1 MITRRCVERLFLLVP
16 SEIVNEIVAYAL
28 AFGQRKYGI
37 LLHTFCVMS
46 NHLHLT
52 LTDVLGNL
60 PLFCRDV
67 HAMIARLINAR
78 LGRKGQVF
86 EAKQT
91 HRLELDSETFVTW
104 ASYTLANPVS
114 AGLVESH
121 HEWPGLVSKTLTQK
135 IAVKRPDWY
144 FDAKTDFPAE
154 LELELTPP
162 PLMAQTSVENLQLQ
176 LDAAVENRIRIKKE
190 EMLLKKEDFA
200 GREKVL
206 EALPTMKAT
215 SPERIGAR
223 IPLVAIEDREKRIAW
238 FKEWRE
244 WGRNYREA
252 WMAWKSGQSDAVF
265 PAGTW
270 HVHVHLGAKRAVAA
284 QA

>member
-1 MITRRCVERLFLLVP
+1 
-16 SEIVNEIVAYAL
+16 
-28 AFGQRKYGI
+28 
-37 LLHTFCVMS
+37 
-46 NHLHLT
+46 
-52 LTDVLGNL
+52 
-60 PLFCRDV
+60 
-67 HAMIARLINAR
+67 
-78 LGRKGQVF
+78 
-86 EAKQT
+86 
-91 HRLELDSETFVTW
+91 LELDSETFITW

-284 QA
+284 QV